1 MTNGRYIDIE
11 NDALR
16 NRLRDVKA
24 AAADL
29 VDAVEKYT
37 APHKGEFLHRSDLLQ
52 VKDRLKRLLR

>member
-11 NDALR
+11 NDVLR
-16 NRLRDVKA
+16 DRLRDVKA

-29 VDAVEKYT
+29 VEAVERYT
-37 APHKGEFLHRSDLLQ
+37 VQVPGEFLHRSDLLQ